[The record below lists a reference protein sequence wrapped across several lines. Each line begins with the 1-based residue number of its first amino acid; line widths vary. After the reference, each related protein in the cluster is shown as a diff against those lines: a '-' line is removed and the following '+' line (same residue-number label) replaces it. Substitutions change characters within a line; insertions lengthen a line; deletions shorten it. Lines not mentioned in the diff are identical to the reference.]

1 MLDDARVKPISMKD
15 DDSGELP
22 LALGLLGGLLLLVWG
37 LLFLSPADPAPRAP
51 PGARADQALAEP
63 HLGAWAETFRNW
75 HSPPHRS
82 GGGVL
87 DLD

>member
-1 MLDDARVKPISMKD
+1 MLPCSMMPGSMKY

-22 LALGLLGGLLLLVWG
+22 LLLGLLGGLLLLIWG